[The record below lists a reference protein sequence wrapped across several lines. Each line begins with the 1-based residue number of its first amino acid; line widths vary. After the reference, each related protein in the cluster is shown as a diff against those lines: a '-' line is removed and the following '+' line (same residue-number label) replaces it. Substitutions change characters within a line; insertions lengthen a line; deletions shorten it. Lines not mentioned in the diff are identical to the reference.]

1 MCAIPFTGN
10 DRDQVEFNANPWSNI
25 LLTDR
30 LKPDSDLRFL
40 NMEGPTQGST
50 PDNLDQALLR
60 VLKAMR
66 NAGIANV
73 GTFLTTFL
81 ASEHPGIQRQVDQF
95 LRESF
100 DDIMVQLMDRSYY
113 GPTRRRTAK
122 QTEST
127 NAAFGER
134 LINWVVKILIKEMKE
149 AAGDSRAKLS
159 PTNVCLSNTL

>member
-1 MCAIPFTGN
+1 
-10 DRDQVEFNANPWSNI
+10 
-25 LLTDR
+25 
-30 LKPDSDLRFL
+30 
-40 NMEGPTQGST
+40 MEGPTQGST
-50 PDNLDQALLR
+50 SNDLDQALLH
-60 VLKAMR
+60 VLKEIR

-73 GTFLTTFL
+73 GAFLTTL
-81 ASEHPGIQRQVDQF
+81 LVSEHPAIQRQVDQF

-127 NAAFGER
+127 SAAFGKR
-134 LINWVVKILIKEMKE
+134 LIDWVVKILMQEMKE

-159 PTNVCLSNTL
+159 PTNVCLTNTYELLLD